1 MTAQAESGRA
11 TQSNALPVEL
21 ATQMSMI
28 TPATRTWPPGFD
40 TTLDAVEQA
49 CPSPGAVGDNSGP
62 YPQDTQPG
70 PRRET
75 RIGPRSS
82 TRARWLR
89 PNCRLSQRC
98 GSDCASRCP
107 RYLMNP
113 ERPAVDHGM
122 PARYPAP

>member
-49 CPSPGAVGDNSGP
+49 CPSLALSATTADR
-62 YPQDTQPG
+62 T
-70 PRRET
+70 RRT
-75 RIGPRSS
+75 RSP
-82 TRARWLR
+82 AR
-89 PNCRLSQRC
+89 
-98 GSDCASRCP
+98 G
-107 RYLMNP
+107 
-113 ERPAVDHGM
+113 ERPGSVPDRPPGLVGFVPTA
-122 PARYPAP
+122 A